1 VVAGEVDEEDYLP
14 AGFCVE
20 MYQDCYLEPIVFD
33 FWGFFVNIDVFDFEA
48 AP

>member
-1 VVAGEVDEEDYLP
+1 MLAGKADVEDYLL

-20 MYQDCYLEPIVFD
+20 MYQDCYLEPVVFD
-33 FWGFFVNIDVFDFEA
+33 FWRFIVGIDVFYFEA